1 MSSFKRRNLLLSLAA
16 LPLAGCGFQPVYGE
30 NAAASGLRGRL
41 GFNLIE
47 SPEGFLLRDVLERR
61 YGDAGAGAEF
71 LVEIELDIEESDL
84 VLVATTGL
92 TRVTVNGEARVTVKR
107 RGDDAP
113 VLFRDRLRETV
124 GYSSGP
130 ETLVTKA
137 ARRDA
142 RERLARALA
151 ERIAL
156 RLGASAGDW
165 AQ

>member
-1 MSSFKRRNLLLSLAA
+1 MSSYKRRNLLLSLAA
-16 LPLAGCGFQPVYGE
+16 LPLAGCGFQPIYGE

-61 YGDAGAGAEF
+61 YGDAGAAAEF
-71 LVEIELDIEESDL
+71 LVEVELDITESDL

-107 RGDDAP
+107 RGGEDT
-113 VLFRDRLRETV
+113 LFTERLRETV

-142 RERLARALA
+142 RERLARRLA

-156 RLGASAGDW
+156 SLAANAGDW

>member
-1 MSSFKRRNLLLSLAA
+1 M
-16 LPLAGCGFQPVYGE
+16 
-30 NAAASGLRGRL
+30 
-41 GFNLIE
+41 
-47 SPEGFLLRDVLERR
+47 
-61 YGDAGAGAEF
+61 
-71 LVEIELDIEESDL
+71 
-84 VLVATTGL
+84 LVATTGL

-107 RGDDAP
+107 RGGEDT
-113 VLFRDRLRETV
+113 LFTERLRETV

-142 RERLARALA
+142 RERLARRLA

-156 RLGASAGDW
+156 SLAANAGDW